1 LETPDSVTITQLPPD
16 IFPQINKSGKIHTWM
31 TFMLKIENA
40 HPITEN
46 DLLINCIKHFILHIK
61 SFVNKMNIIKR
72 KLHFKA

>member
-1 LETPDSVTITQLPPD
+1 
-16 IFPQINKSGKIHTWM
+16 M